1 MSGTGAVARSVA
13 HSVALKPATCLS
25 SRSFGASRPVT
36 SRYRERRMLR
46 PTKKA
51 HPGRRQCC
59 SPAAPCV
66 QPTRLDVCISAA
78 LLACHTHIG
87 DVAVRDGAGAVRH
100 YARPRWWDRLRRDR
114 NRINVTVSHLR
125 GKVETAVSCES
136 EGIRAV
142 VLQRDGRT
150 RCEAIQGATQG
161 MTVWGTDDVNIC
173 VGRAVAASILVV
185 DSA

>member
-1 MSGTGAVARSVA
+1 VPVRAVTVAADKEGHIQVAVSV
-13 HSVALKPATCLS
+13 
-25 SRSFGASRPVT
+25 F
-36 SRYRERRMLR
+36 
-46 PTKKA
+46 
-51 HPGRRQCC
+51 

-66 QPTRLDVCISAA
+66 QPIRLDVCIIAA

-114 NRINVTVSHLR
+114 NRISITVAHLR

-150 RCEAIQGATQG
+150 RCEAIQ
-161 MTVWGTDDVNIC
+161 VPPRV
-173 VGRAVAASILVV
+173 
-185 DSA
+185 